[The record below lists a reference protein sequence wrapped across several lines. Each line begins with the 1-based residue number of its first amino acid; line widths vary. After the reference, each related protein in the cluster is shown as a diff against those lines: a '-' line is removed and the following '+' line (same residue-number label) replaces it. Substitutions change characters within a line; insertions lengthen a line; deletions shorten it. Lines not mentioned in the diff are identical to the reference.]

1 MEEDFNYED
10 VEYEDFVAN
19 GDWFLDTEAND
30 FSEKLYQDMK
40 ERGTLNE

>member
-1 MEEDFNYED
+1 MEQDYDYED
-10 VEYEDFVAN
+10 YVAN
-19 GDWFLDTEAND
+19 GDWFLDTEASD